1 MKFDKELRRK
11 ISLGLA
17 MTLGFG
23 TLLFWYWIHIR
34 WAEVREDHQRSWPCA
49 SYASYPMRDVPLRCL
64 PGAGGESKNDQ

>member
-34 WAEVREDHQRSWPCA
+34 WAEVREDHQT
-49 SYASYPMRDVPLRCL
+49 LR
-64 PGAGGESKNDQ
+64 GTGTAVS